1 MSKLRAILLSG
12 AIAAMAAACGA
23 SAATSAAPTAAV
35 SARSAPASA
44 PSVAP
49 SVATVSPS
57 IAPAAA
63 PSVTLSEW
71 KVVVSGTIKA
81 GNTNLEIKDAGVAAH
96 EMLVFKSDR
105 KPSAYPLDKA
115 GDIIEDGAGVD
126 LISDGENIDSGGTQT
141 RTLDLAPGTYLFVCN
156 IPGHFKQG
164 MYATVIVA
172 P

>member
-1 MSKLRAILLSG
+1 MRGLGGDVRGPDSRGFRSFSAGIGPERRAERRDGVTVDRARGRAIGHPLGVEGGS
-12 AIAAMAAACGA
+12 
-23 SAATSAAPTAAV
+23 
-35 SARSAPASA
+35 
-44 PSVAP
+44 
-49 SVATVSPS
+49 
-57 IAPAAA
+57 
-63 PSVTLSEW
+63 
-71 KVVVSGTIKA
+71 VSGTIKA
-81 GNTNLEIKDAGVAAH
+81 GKTNLEIKDAGVAAH

-141 RTLDLAPGTYLFVCN
+141 RTLDPAPGTYLFVCN